1 MCLCSHLDI
10 YLLSWR
16 KSTKPSFFVGSPSGH
31 SKTRAFITHAGIN
44 GITEAIYHGVPVVGI
59 PLFGEQADNMVHM
72 VARGAGTTLDLNTMT
87 AEHLRDAINTVIS
100 DQS

>member
-1 MCLCSHLDI
+1 MQNI
-10 YLLSWR
+10 YHF
-16 KSTKPSFFVGSPSGH
+16 TIVIGSPLGH
-31 SKTRAFITHAGIN
+31 QKTRAFITHAGIN

-87 AEHLRDAINTVIS
+87 SEQLRDSITKVIS
-100 DQS
+100 EQS